1 MMGMNDRQTMNQ
13 RPMLSLDD
21 VYYVLFKHKWKIIT
35 CSTAGVLGAIALV
48 AFRPTMY
55 ESEAKLFIRYVL
67 DSKSPSPA
75 PDGSRMIS
83 SADGQTIIN
92 SEIEIL
98 DSLDLAEQVVDT
110 IGPDKILAKA
120 GGGKDRIQ
128 AANIVRKG
136 LVVEVPNK
144 SNVMRILFEHPDPD
158 IVQPVLTGLIDSY
171 FKKHAEIHQAFGAVD
186 DSLSQETDQ
195 LRAQLAQTEQELQQA
210 RSKAGVISLE
220 DSKRDYTDQIAKI
233 RQGIFDAE
241 AELAE
246 HQATLKAITPA
257 APGSTDAT
265 NTEAAAGAASLPV
278 DEYKSVSTRVDE
290 LWKRERELAAQFTDE
305 NALIKGVREQIAE
318 AEQSK
323 KTLEEKYPA
332 LTRLDT
338 PVANSGGQR
347 AGSSIDVG
355 TETTQVLALQ
365 TKIKV
370 LSGQLDQIRKEA
382 GDMDQMDGT
391 ISELQRKKKLEEADY
406 QYFSSSLEQARIDEA
421 VNHGKLSN
429 ISKIQAPSPP
439 FRAPPD
445 SPKKIAMVVA
455 GGMALGLGWAFL
467 IEFFLDRSVKRPIDV
482 HTKLHLPL
490 FLAIPD
496 VNRNGH
502 RRLAKANEDGSRALK
517 PDEIGAVPAPAVS
530 GPSPDSGDH
539 GVEPWSPKLPLRPF
553 YEALR
558 DRLVMYFEVR
568 GITHKPKLI
577 AITSAGHGAGVT
589 TTAAGL
595 AATLSETGDGNVL
608 LVDMNQEQGAAQQF
622 CQGRPVAKLEEA
634 LYKKDSALVQ
644 DKLYVVTET
653 EAASGSKLPRIL
665 PKRFTNLVPKLKV
678 SDYDYIIF
686 DMPAIS
692 QTSVTPR
699 LAGFMDMVL
708 LVIESEK
715 TDRQLVQQSC
725 ALLAESKANVSAVL
739 NKTRTY
745 VPKRL
750 HQEFLSDS

>member
-1 MMGMNDRQTMNQ
+1 MNDRQTMNQ
-13 RPMLSLDD
+13 RSRLTLDD
-21 VYYVLFKHKWKIIT
+21 VYYVLFKHKWKIII
-35 CSTAGVLGAIALV
+35 CSTAGLLGAVAWV
-48 AFRPTMY
+48 AFRPPRY

-67 DSKSPSPA
+67 DSKSPSPT

-83 SADGQTIIN
+83 SYDGQSVIN

-98 DSLDLAEQVVDT
+98 NSLDLAEQVVDT
-110 IGPDKILAKA
+110 IGADKILAKA
-120 GGGKDRIQ
+120 GGGKDRIR
-128 AANIVRKG
+128 AANVVRKG

-144 SNVMRILFEHPDPD
+144 SNVMRILFQHPDPD

-171 FKKHAEIHQAFGAVD
+171 FKKHVEIHQAFGVVD
-186 DSLSQETDQ
+186 DFLSQETDQ
-195 LRAQLAQTEQELQQA
+195 LRAQLAQTEEELHQA
-210 RSKAGVISLE
+210 RNKAGVISLE
-220 DSKRDYTDQIAKI
+220 DSKKDYTDQIAKI
-233 RQGIFDAE
+233 RQEIFDAE

-246 HQATLKAITPA
+246 HQATLKAITPTA
-257 APGSTDAT
+257 TGSAEPT
-265 NTEAAAGAASLPV
+265 NTEPAAASLPV
-278 DEYKSVSTRVDE
+278 DEYKSISTRVDE
-290 LWKRERELAAQFTDE
+290 LWKRQQELAAQFTDE
-305 NALIKGVREQIAE
+305 NMLVKGVRQQIAE

-323 KTLEEKYPA
+323 RTLEEKYPA
-332 LTRLDT
+332 LTRLGVSILNPST
-338 PVANSGGQR
+338 PR
-347 AGSSIDVG
+347 AGNSVDVG

-382 GDMDQMDGT
+382 GNMDQMDST
-391 ISELQRKKKLEEADY
+391 ISELQRKKKLEEANY

-421 VNHGKLSN
+421 VNHGKISN

-439 FRAPPD
+439 YRAPSG
-445 SPKKIAMVVA
+445 SPKKIAVIVA
-455 GGMALGLGWAFL
+455 GGVVLGLGWAFL
-467 IEFFLDRSVKRPIDV
+467 IELFLDRSVKRPIDV
-482 HTKLHLPL
+482 HTKLRLPL

-502 RRLAKANEDGSRALK
+502 RRLAKVDKDKLRALK
-517 PDEIGAVPAPAVS
+517 PADSGAAPAPAVG
-530 GPSPDSGDH
+530 GPPLDSGSQ
-539 GVEPWSPKLPLRPF
+539 GIEAWSPKLPLRPF

-577 AITSAGHGAGVT
+577 AVTSAGRGAGVT

-608 LVDMNQEQGAAQQF
+608 LVDMNQEQGSAQQF

-653 EAASGSKLPRIL
+653 EAANGSKLPRIL

-686 DMPAIS
+686 DMPAIT

-745 VPKRL
+745 VPQRL

>member
-1 MMGMNDRQTMNQ
+1 MNDRQTMNQ
-13 RPMLSLDD
+13 RSRLTLDD

-35 CSTAGVLGAIALV
+35 CSTAGLLGAVALV
-48 AFRPTMY
+48 AFRPPVY

-67 DSKSPSPA
+67 DSKSPSPT
-75 PDGSRMIS
+75 PDGSRVIS
-83 SADGQTIIN
+83 SYDGQSVIN

-98 DSLDLAEQVVDT
+98 NSLDLAEQVVDM
-110 IGPDKILAKA
+110 IGPDKILAKV

-128 AANIVRKG
+128 AANVVRGG

-144 SNVMRILFEHPDPD
+144 SNVMRILFQHPDPD
-158 IVQPVLTGLIDSY
+158 IVLPVLTRLIDSY
-171 FKKHAEIHQAFGAVD
+171 FKKHAEIHQAFGVVD
-186 DSLSQETDQ
+186 DFLSQETDQ
-195 LRAQLAQTEQELQQA
+195 LRAQLAQTEEELRRA
-210 RSKAGVISLE
+210 RNKAGVISLE
-220 DSKRDYTDQIAKI
+220 DSKKDYTDQIAKI
-233 RQGIFDAE
+233 RQEIFDAE

-257 APGSTDAT
+257 ATGRVESTNA
-265 NTEAAAGAASLPV
+265 EPAAASLPV
-278 DEYKSVSTRVDE
+278 DEYRSVSTRVDE
-290 LWKRERELAAQFTDE
+290 LWKKEQELAAQFTDE
-305 NALIKGVREQIAE
+305 NTLVKGIRAQIAE

-323 KTLEEKYPA
+323 RTLEEKYPA
-332 LTRLDT
+332 LARLG
-338 PVANSGGQR
+338 VSVLNSGAQR
-347 AGSSIDVG
+347 AGNSVDVG
-355 TETTQVLALQ
+355 TETTQVLAIQ
-365 TKIKV
+365 TKIEV
-370 LSGQLDQIRKEA
+370 LRGQLDQIRKEA
-382 GDMDQMDGT
+382 GNMDQMDAT
-391 ISELQRKKKLEEADY
+391 ISELQRKKKLDEANY

-421 VNHGKLSN
+421 VNHGKISN

-439 FRAPPD
+439 FRAPPG
-445 SPKKIAMVVA
+445 SPKKIAMIVA
-455 GGMALGLGWAFL
+455 GGVVLGLGWAFL
-467 IEFFLDRSVKRPIDV
+467 IEFCLDRSVKRPIDV
-482 HTKLHLPL
+482 QTKLRLPL
-490 FLAIPD
+490 FLVIPD

-502 RRLAKANEDGSRALK
+502 RRLAKVDKDKLRALK
-517 PDEIGAVPAPAVS
+517 PSDSGVAPLPAVS
-530 GPSPDSGDH
+530 GPCPDNGSH
-539 GVEPWSPKLPLRPF
+539 GIEAWSPKLPLRPF

-577 AITSAGHGAGVT
+577 AVTSAGHGAGVT

-595 AATLSETGDGNVL
+595 AATLSEAGDGNVL

-653 EAASGSKLPRIL
+653 EAANGSKLPRIL
-665 PKRFTNLVPKLKV
+665 PKRFTSLVPKLKA

-686 DMPAIS
+686 DMPAIT

-725 ALLAESKANVSAVL
+725 ALLAESKATVSAVL
-739 NKTRTY
+739 TKTHTY
-745 VPKRL
+745 VPPRL

>member
-1 MMGMNDRQTMNQ
+1 MNDRQTMNQ
-13 RPMLSLDD
+13 RSRLTLDD
-21 VYYVLFKHKWKIIT
+21 VYYVLFKHKWKIII
-35 CSTAGVLGAIALV
+35 CSTAGLLGAVALV
-48 AFRPTMY
+48 AFRAPMY

-67 DSKSPSPA
+67 DSKSPSPT

-83 SADGQTIIN
+83 SYDGQSVIN

-98 DSLDLAEQVVDT
+98 NSLDLAEQVVDN

-120 GGGKDRIQ
+120 GGGKDRIR
-128 AANIVRKG
+128 AADVVRRG

-144 SNVMRILFEHPDPD
+144 SNVMRILFQHPDPD

-171 FKKHAEIHQAFGAVD
+171 FKKHAEIHQAFGVVD
-186 DSLSQETDQ
+186 DFLSQETDQ
-195 LRAQLAQTEQELQQA
+195 LRAQLAQTEEELHQA
-210 RSKAGVISLE
+210 RNKAGVISLE
-220 DSKRDYTDQIAKI
+220 DSKKDYTDQIAKI
-233 RQGIFDAE
+233 RQEIFDAE

-246 HQATLKAITPA
+246 HQATLKAITATAPVSTEPTNAEPA
-257 APGSTDAT
+257 V
-265 NTEAAAGAASLPV
+265 ASLPV
-278 DEYKSVSTRVDE
+278 DEYKSISTRVDE
-290 LWKRERELAAQFTDE
+290 LWKRQQELAAQFTDE
-305 NALIKGVREQIAE
+305 NTLVKGIRQQIAE

-323 KTLEEKYPA
+323 RTLEEKYPA
-332 LTRLDT
+332 LTRLGASVSNPST
-338 PVANSGGQR
+338 QR
-347 AGSSIDVG
+347 AGNSVDVG
-355 TETTQVLALQ
+355 TETTQVLAIQ

-370 LSGQLDQIRKEA
+370 LNGQLDEIRKEA
-382 GDMDQMDGT
+382 GTMDQMDST
-391 ISELQRKKKLEEADY
+391 ISELQRKKKLDESNY

-421 VNHGKLSN
+421 VNHGKISN

-439 FRAPPD
+439 FRAPSG
-445 SPKKIAMVVA
+445 SPKKIAMIVA
-455 GGMALGLGWAFL
+455 GGVALGLGWAFL
-467 IEFFLDRSVKRPIDV
+467 IELFLDRSVKRPIDV
-482 HTKLHLPL
+482 QTKLRLPL

-502 RRLAKANEDGSRALK
+502 RRLAKVDKDKMRALK
-517 PDEIGAVPAPAVS
+517 PVDSGAALAPAVG
-530 GPSPDSGDH
+530 GPTPDAESH
-539 GVEPWSPKLPLRPF
+539 GIETWSPKLPLRPF

-577 AITSAGHGAGVT
+577 AVTSAGHGAGVT

-653 EAASGSKLPRIL
+653 EAANGSKLPRIL

-745 VPKRL
+745 VPPRL

>member
-1 MMGMNDRQTMNQ
+1 MNDRQTTNQ
-13 RPMLSLDD
+13 RSRLTLDD

-35 CSTAGVLGAIALV
+35 CSTVGLLGAVALV
-48 AFRPTMY
+48 AFRPPMY

-67 DSKSPSPA
+67 DSKSPSPT

-83 SADGQTIIN
+83 SYDGQTVIK
-92 SEIEIL
+92 SEIEVL
-98 DSLDLAEQVVDT
+98 NSLDLAEQVVDT

-120 GGGKDRIQ
+120 GGGKDPIR
-128 AANIVRKG
+128 AADLVRKG
-136 LVVEVPNK
+136 LVVEVPEK

-158 IVQPVLTGLIDSY
+158 VVQPVLTGLIDSY
-171 FKKHAEIHQAFGAVD
+171 LKKHAEIHQAFGVVD
-186 DSLSQETDQ
+186 DYLSQETDQ
-195 LRAQLAQTEQELQQA
+195 LRAQLAQTEEELHEA
-210 RSKAGVISLE
+210 RNKAGVISLE
-220 DSKRDYTDQIAKI
+220 DSKKDYTDQIAKI
-233 RQGIFDAE
+233 RQEIFDAE

-246 HQATLKAITPA
+246 HQATLTAITATAPA
-257 APGSTDAT
+257 SAEPTNAQPAT
-265 NTEAAAGAASLPV
+265 ASLPV

-290 LWKRERELAAQFTDE
+290 LWKKQQELAAQFTDD
-305 NALIKGVREQIAE
+305 NLLVKGIRQQIAE

-323 KTLEEKYPA
+323 RTLEEKYPA
-332 LTRLDT
+332 LTRLGV
-338 PVANSGGQR
+338 PVSNPSGQR
-347 AGSSIDVG
+347 AGNSLDVG
-355 TETTQVLALQ
+355 AETTQVLAIQ

-370 LSGQLDQIRKEA
+370 LAGQLDQIRKEA
-382 GDMDQMDGT
+382 GNMDQMDST
-391 ISELQRKKKLEEADY
+391 ISELQRKKKLDEANY

-421 VNHGKLSN
+421 VNHGKISN

-439 FRAPPD
+439 FRAP
-445 SPKKIAMVVA
+445 SGLAKIISMIATGGVV
-455 GGMALGLGWAFL
+455 LGLGWAFL
-467 IEFFLDRSVKRPIDV
+467 MELFLDRSVKRPIDV
-482 HTKLHLPL
+482 QTKLRLPL

-502 RRLAKANEDGSRALK
+502 RRLPKVDKEKLRALK
-517 PDEIGAVPAPAVS
+517 PADSGAVPAPAAG
-530 GPSPDSGDH
+530 GPSPDNGNH
-539 GVEPWSPKLPLRPF
+539 GVETWSPKLPLRPF

-558 DRLVMYFEVR
+558 DRLVMYFDVR

-577 AITSAGHGAGVT
+577 AVTSAGRGAGVT

-608 LVDMNQEQGAAQQF
+608 LVDMNQEQGSAQQF

-653 EAASGSKLPRIL
+653 EAANGSKLPRIL

-686 DMPAIS
+686 DMPAIT

-745 VPKRL
+745 VPRRL

>member
-1 MMGMNDRQTMNQ
+1 MNDRQTVNQ
-13 RPMLSLDD
+13 RSRLTLDD
-21 VYYVLFKHKWKIIT
+21 VYYVLFKHKWKIII
-35 CSTAGVLGAIALV
+35 CSTAGLLGAVALV
-48 AFRPTMY
+48 AFRPPIY

-67 DSKSPSPA
+67 DSKSPSPT
-75 PDGSRMIS
+75 PDGSRVIS
-83 SADGQTIIN
+83 SYDGQSVIN

-98 DSLDLAEQVVDT
+98 NSLDLAEQVVDT
-110 IGPDKILAKA
+110 VGPEKILAKA

-128 AANIVRKG
+128 AANVVRSG
-136 LVVEVPNK
+136 LVIEVPNK
-144 SNVMRILFEHPDPD
+144 SNVMRILFQHPDPD

-171 FKKHAEIHQAFGAVD
+171 FKKHAEIHQAFGVVD
-186 DSLSQETDQ
+186 DYLSQETDQ
-195 LRAQLAQTEQELQQA
+195 LRAQLAQTEEELHQA

-220 DSKRDYTDQIAKI
+220 DSKKDYTDQIAKI
-233 RQGIFDAE
+233 RQEIFDAE

-246 HQATLKAITPA
+246 HQATLTAITPTA
-257 APGSTDAT
+257 STSAEPT
-265 NTEAAAGAASLPV
+265 NTEPAAASLPV
-278 DEYKSVSTRVDE
+278 DEYKSISTRVDE
-290 LWKRERELAAQFTDE
+290 LWKRQQELAAQFTDE
-305 NALIKGVREQIAE
+305 NTLVKGIRQQIAE

-323 KTLEEKYPA
+323 RTLEEKYPA
-332 LTRLDT
+332 LTRLGTSVST
-338 PVANSGGQR
+338 PGTQRSGNSV
-347 AGSSIDVG
+347 DVG
-355 TETTQVLALQ
+355 TETTQVLAIQ

-370 LSGQLDQIRKEA
+370 LNEQLDQVRKEA
-382 GDMDQMDGT
+382 GTMDQMDST
-391 ISELQRKKKLEEADY
+391 ISELQRKKKLDEANY

-421 VNHGKLSN
+421 VNHGKISN

-439 FRAPPD
+439 FRAPAG
-445 SPKKIAMVVA
+445 SPKKIALMVA
-455 GGMALGLGWAFL
+455 GGVALGLGWAFL
-467 IEFFLDRSVKRPIDV
+467 IELFLDRSVKRPIDV
-482 HTKLHLPL
+482 QSKLRLPL

-502 RRLAKANEDGSRALK
+502 RRLAKADKDKLRALK
-517 PDEIGAVPAPAVS
+517 PADTSATTAPAVS
-530 GPSPDSGDH
+530 GPTPESGSQ
-539 GVEPWSPKLPLRPF
+539 GMETWSPKLPLRPF

-577 AITSAGHGAGVT
+577 AVTSAGRGAGVT

-608 LVDMNQEQGAAQQF
+608 LVDMNQEQGSAQQF

-653 EAASGSKLPRIL
+653 EAANGSKLPRIL

-686 DMPAIS
+686 DMPAIT

-745 VPKRL
+745 VPQRL

>member
-1 MMGMNDRQTMNQ
+1 MGMNDRQALNQ
-13 RPMLSLDD
+13 RSRLTLDD
-21 VYYVLFKHKWKIIT
+21 VYYVLFKHKWKIIA
-35 CSTAGVLGAIALV
+35 CSAVGLLGAVVLV
-48 AFRPTMY
+48 AFRPPMY

-67 DSKSPSPA
+67 DNKSPSPT
-75 PDGSRMIS
+75 PDGTRVIS
-83 SADGQTIIN
+83 SYDGQSIIN

-98 DSLDLAEQVVDT
+98 NSLDLAEQVVDT
-110 IGPDKILAKA
+110 IGADRILAKA
-120 GGGKDRIQ
+120 GGGKDRNR
-128 AANIVRKG
+128 AANVVRKG

-144 SNVMRILFEHPDPD
+144 SNVMRILYQHPDPD
-158 IVQPVLTGLIDSY
+158 IVQPVLAGLIDSY
-171 FKKHAEIHQAFGAVD
+171 FRKHAEIHQAFGAVD
-186 DSLSQETDQ
+186 DFLSQETDQ
-195 LRAQLAQTEQELQQA
+195 LRAQLAQTEEELWQA
-210 RSKAGVISLE
+210 RNKAGVISLE
-220 DSKRDYTDQIAKI
+220 DSKKNYTDQIAKI
-233 RQGIFDAE
+233 REEIFDAE
-241 AELAE
+241 AALAE
-246 HQATLKAITPA
+246 HQATLKAITLAPA
-257 APGSTDAT
+257 GTEPT
-265 NTEAAAGAASLPV
+265 NAEPAAASLPIN
-278 DEYKSVSTRVDE
+278 EYKSISARVDE
-290 LWKRERELAAQFTDE
+290 LWKRQQELSVQFTDA
-305 NALIKGVREQIAE
+305 NTLVKGIRQQIAE

-323 KTLEEKYPA
+323 RALEEKYPA
-332 LTRLDT
+332 LTRLSGPASNAGT
-338 PVANSGGQR
+338 PRN
-347 AGSSIDVG
+347 GSSIDIG
-355 TETTQVLALQ
+355 TETTQVLAIQ
-365 TKIKV
+365 SKIKV

-382 GDMDQMDGT
+382 GNVAQMDST
-391 ISELQRKKKLEEADY
+391 ISELQRKKKLEEGNY

-439 FRAPPD
+439 FRAPRD
-445 SPKKIAMVVA
+445 LPKKMAMMVA
-455 GGMALGLGWAFL
+455 GGVVLGLGWAFL
-467 IEFFLDRSVKRPIDV
+467 MELFLDRSVKRPIDV
-482 HTKLHLPL
+482 LTKLRLPL

-502 RRLAKANEDGSRALK
+502 RRLAKVDKDKLRAL
-517 PDEIGAVPAPAVS
+517 PPAGNAATAVA
-530 GPSPDSGDH
+530 GPSPDNGNQ
-539 GVEPWSPKLPLRPF
+539 EMETWNPKLPLRPF

-568 GITHKPKLI
+568 GIMHKPKLV
-577 AITSAGHGAGVT
+577 AVTSAGRGAGVT

-608 LVDMNQEQGAAQQF
+608 LVDMNQEQGSAQQF

-653 EAASGSKLPRIL
+653 EASNGSRLPRIL

-686 DMPAIS
+686 DMPAIT

-745 VPKRL
+745 VPPRL
-750 HQEFLSDS
+750 HQEFLSDA

>member
-1 MMGMNDRQTMNQ
+1 MNQ
-13 RPMLSLDD
+13 RPRLTLDD
-21 VYYVLFKHKWKIIT
+21 VYYVLFKHKWKIII
-35 CSTAGVLGAIALV
+35 CSAAGLLAAVALV
-48 AFRPTMY
+48 VFRPPVY

-67 DSKSPSPA
+67 DSKSPSPT

-83 SADGQTIIN
+83 PYDGQTVIN

-98 DSLDLAEQVVDT
+98 NSLDLAEQVVDA

-120 GGGKDRIQ
+120 GGGKDRVQ
-128 AANIVRKG
+128 AANVVRNG

-144 SNVMRILFEHPDPD
+144 SNVMRILFLHPDPE

-171 FKKHAEIHQAFGAVD
+171 FKKHAEIHQAFGVVD
-186 DSLSQETDQ
+186 DFLSQETDQ
-195 LRAQLAQTEQELQQA
+195 LRSQLAQTEEELRQA
-210 RSKAGVISLE
+210 RNKAGVISLE
-220 DSKRDYTDQIAKI
+220 DSKKDYTDQIAKI
-233 RQGIFDAE
+233 RQEMFDAE

-246 HQATLKAITPA
+246 YQSSLKAVTPA
-257 APGSTDAT
+257 APSGAEPT
-265 NTEAAAGAASLPV
+265 NAEPAAASLPL
-278 DEYKSVSTRVDE
+278 DEYRSISARVDE
-290 LWKRERELAAQFTDE
+290 LWKKERELAAQFTDE
-305 NALIKGVREQIAE
+305 NTLVKGIREQIAE

-323 KTLEEKYPA
+323 RTLEEKYPA
-332 LTRLDT
+332 LTRLGAA
-338 PVANSGGQR
+338 VSNSGAQR
-347 AGSSIDVG
+347 GGNSIDVG
-355 TETTQVLALQ
+355 AVRAQVAAIQ
-365 TKIKV
+365 SKIDV

-382 GDMDQMDGT
+382 GTMDQMDAT
-391 ISELQRKKKLEEADY
+391 ISELQRKKKLEESNY

-439 FRAPPD
+439 FRAPPG
-445 SPKKIAMVVA
+445 SPKRIAMIAIGGVV
-455 GGMALGLGWAFL
+455 LGLGWAFL
-467 IEFFLDRSVKRPIDV
+467 IELFLDRTVKRPIDV
-482 HTKLHLPL
+482 QMKLRLPL

-496 VNRNGH
+496 VNRNGR
-502 RRLAKANEDGSRALK
+502 RRLAEADKEKSRALK
-517 PDEIGAVPAPAVS
+517 PADSGAAPVPAVD
-530 GPSPDSGDH
+530 GPSADNGSQA
-539 GVEPWSPKLPLRPF
+539 VEPWSSKLPLRPF

-577 AITSAGHGAGVT
+577 AITSAGRSAGVT

-653 EAASGSKLPRIL
+653 EAANGSKLPRIL
-665 PKRFTNLVPKLKV
+665 PKRFTSLVPKLKV

-686 DMPAIS
+686 DMPAIT

-745 VPKRL
+745 VPPRL

>member
-1 MMGMNDRQTMNQ
+1 MNDRQTMNQ
-13 RPMLSLDD
+13 RSRLTLDD

-35 CSTAGVLGAIALV
+35 CSTVGLLGAVALV
-48 AFRPTMY
+48 AFRPPIY

-67 DSKSPSPA
+67 DSKSPSPT

-83 SADGQTIIN
+83 SYDGQTVIN

-98 DSLDLAEQVVDT
+98 NSLDLAEQVVDT
-110 IGPDKILAKA
+110 IGPEKILAKA
-120 GGGKDRIQ
+120 GGGKDRIR
-128 AANIVRKG
+128 AAEVVRKG

-144 SNVMRILFEHPDPD
+144 SNVMRILFQHPDPD

-171 FKKHAEIHQAFGAVD
+171 FRKHVEIHQAFGVVD
-186 DSLSQETDQ
+186 DFLSQETDQ
-195 LRAQLAQTEQELQQA
+195 LRAQLAQTEEELHQA
-210 RSKAGVISLE
+210 RNKAGVISLE
-220 DSKRDYTDQIAKI
+220 DSKKDYTDQIAKI
-233 RQGIFDAE
+233 RQEIFDAE

-246 HQATLKAITPA
+246 HQATLKAITA
-257 APGSTDAT
+257 TAPGSTAPT
-265 NTEAAAGAASLPV
+265 NGEPAVASLPV
-278 DEYKSVSTRVDE
+278 DEYKSISTRVDE
-290 LWKRERELAAQFTDE
+290 LWKRQQELAAQFTDE
-305 NALIKGVREQIAE
+305 NTLVKGIRQQIAE

-323 KTLEEKYPA
+323 RTLEEKYPA
-332 LTRLDT
+332 LTRLGVSVSN
-338 PVANSGGQR
+338 PSAPR
-347 AGSSIDVG
+347 AGTSVDVG
-355 TETTQVLALQ
+355 TETTQVLAIQ

-382 GDMDQMDGT
+382 GNMDQMDST
-391 ISELQRKKKLEEADY
+391 ISELQRKKKLDEANY

-421 VNHGKLSN
+421 VNHGKISN

-439 FRAPPD
+439 FRAPAG
-445 SPKKIAMVVA
+445 SPKKIAMIVA
-455 GGMALGLGWAFL
+455 GGLALGLGWAFL
-467 IEFFLDRSVKRPIDV
+467 IELFLDRSVKRPIDV
-482 HTKLHLPL
+482 QTKLRLPL

-502 RRLAKANEDGSRALK
+502 RRLAKVDKDKLRALK
-517 PDEIGAVPAPAVS
+517 TADSGAVPAPAVG
-530 GPSPDSGDH
+530 GPSPDNGGH
-539 GVEPWSPKLPLRPF
+539 GIETWSPKLPLRPF

-577 AITSAGHGAGVT
+577 AVTSAGRGAGVT

-608 LVDMNQEQGAAQQF
+608 LVDMNQEQGSAQQF

-653 EAASGSKLPRIL
+653 EAANGSKLPRIL

-686 DMPAIS
+686 DMPAIT

-745 VPKRL
+745 VPPRL

>member
-1 MMGMNDRQTMNQ
+1 MNQ
-13 RPMLSLDD
+13 RSRLTLDD

-35 CSTAGVLGAIALV
+35 CSTVGLLGAVALV
-48 AFRPTMY
+48 AFRPPIY

-67 DSKSPSPA
+67 DSKSPSPT

-83 SADGQTIIN
+83 SYDGQTVIN

-98 DSLDLAEQVVDT
+98 NSLDLAEQVVDT
-110 IGPDKILAKA
+110 IGPEKILAKA
-120 GGGKDRIQ
+120 GGGKDRIR
-128 AANIVRKG
+128 AAEVVRKG

-144 SNVMRILFEHPDPD
+144 SNVMRILFQHPDPD

-171 FKKHAEIHQAFGAVD
+171 FRKHVEIHQAFGVVD
-186 DSLSQETDQ
+186 DFLSQETDQ
-195 LRAQLAQTEQELQQA
+195 LRAQLAQTEEELHQA
-210 RSKAGVISLE
+210 RNKAGVISLE
-220 DSKRDYTDQIAKI
+220 DSKKDYTDQIAKI
-233 RQGIFDAE
+233 RQEIFDAE

-246 HQATLKAITPA
+246 HQATLKAITA
-257 APGSTDAT
+257 TAPGSTAPT
-265 NTEAAAGAASLPV
+265 NGEPAAASLPI
-278 DEYKSVSTRVDE
+278 DEYKSISTRVDE
-290 LWKRERELAAQFTDE
+290 LWKRQQELAAQFTDE
-305 NALIKGVREQIAE
+305 NALVKGIRQQIAE

-323 KTLEEKYPA
+323 RTLEEKYPA
-332 LTRLDT
+332 LTRLGVSVSN
-338 PVANSGGQR
+338 PSAPR
-347 AGSSIDVG
+347 AGTSVDVG
-355 TETTQVLALQ
+355 TETTQVLAIQ

-382 GDMDQMDGT
+382 GNMDQMDST
-391 ISELQRKKKLEEADY
+391 ISELQRKKKLDEANY

-421 VNHGKLSN
+421 VNHGKISN

-439 FRAPPD
+439 FRAPAG
-445 SPKKIAMVVA
+445 SPKKIAMIVA
-455 GGMALGLGWAFL
+455 GGLALGLGWAFL
-467 IEFFLDRSVKRPIDV
+467 IELFLDRSVKRPIDV
-482 HTKLHLPL
+482 QTKLRLPL

-502 RRLAKANEDGSRALK
+502 RRLAKVDKDKLRALK
-517 PDEIGAVPAPAVS
+517 PADSGAVPAPAVG
-530 GPSPDSGDH
+530 GPSPDNGGH
-539 GVEPWSPKLPLRPF
+539 GIETWSPKLPLRPF

-577 AITSAGHGAGVT
+577 AVTSAGRGAGVT

-608 LVDMNQEQGAAQQF
+608 LVDMNQEQGSAQQF

-653 EAASGSKLPRIL
+653 EAANGSKLPRIL

-686 DMPAIS
+686 DMPAIT

-745 VPKRL
+745 VPPRL

>member
-1 MMGMNDRQTMNQ
+1 MIDRQTMNQ
-13 RPMLSLDD
+13 RSRLTLDD
-21 VYYVLFKHKWKIIT
+21 VYYVLFKHKWKIII
-35 CSTAGVLGAIALV
+35 CSTAGLLGAVALV
-48 AFRPTMY
+48 AFRPPMY

-67 DSKSPSPA
+67 DSKSPTPT
-75 PDGSRMIS
+75 PDGSRVIS
-83 SADGQTIIN
+83 SYDGETVIN

-98 DSLDLAEQVVDT
+98 NSLDLAEQVVDT
-110 IGPDKILAKA
+110 VGADKILAKA

-128 AANIVRKG
+128 AAKIVRKG

-144 SNVMRILFEHPDPD
+144 SNVMRILFQHPDPD
-158 IVQPVLTGLIDSY
+158 IVQPVLTVLIDSY
-171 FKKHAEIHQAFGAVD
+171 FKKHAEIHQAFGVVD
-186 DSLSQETDQ
+186 DYLSQETDQ
-195 LRAQLAQTEQELQQA
+195 LRAQLAQTEEELHQA
-210 RSKAGVISLE
+210 RNKAGVISLE
-220 DSKRDYTDQIAKI
+220 DSKKDYTDQIAKI
-233 RQGIFDAE
+233 RQEIFDAE
-241 AELAE
+241 AELAG

-257 APGSTDAT
+257 APVSVAPT
-265 NTEAAAGAASLPV
+265 NAEPPVASLPV
-278 DEYKSVSTRVDE
+278 DEYKSISARVDE
-290 LWKRERELAAQFTDE
+290 LWKKQEELSAQFTDE
-305 NALIKGVREQIAE
+305 NTLVKGIRQQIAE
-318 AEQSK
+318 AEESK
-323 KTLEEKYPA
+323 QALEEKYPA
-332 LTRLDT
+332 LTRLGA
-338 PVANSGGQR
+338 PSSYAGGGQR
-347 AGSSIDVG
+347 AGNSVDVAM
-355 TETTQVLALQ
+355 ETTQVLAIQ
-365 TKIKV
+365 TKMKV
-370 LSGQLDQIRKEA
+370 LNGQLDEIRKEA
-382 GDMDQMDGT
+382 GNMDQMDST
-391 ISELQRKKKLEEADY
+391 ISELQRKKKLDEANY

-445 SPKKIAMVVA
+445 SLKKIAMLAA
-455 GGMALGLGWAFL
+455 GGVVLGFGWAFL
-467 IEFFLDRSVKRPIDV
+467 IELVLDRSVKRPIDV
-482 HTKLHLPL
+482 QTKLRLPL

-502 RRLAKANEDGSRALK
+502 RRLAKVDKDKVRALK
-517 PDEIGAVPAPAVS
+517 PA
-530 GPSPDSGDH
+530 DSGAAPGADTGGPPPH
-539 GVEPWSPKLPLRPF
+539 SGGQGIETWNPKLPLRPF

-577 AITSAGHGAGVT
+577 AVTSAGRGAGVT

-608 LVDMNQEQGAAQQF
+608 LVDMNQEQGSAQQF

-653 EAASGSKLPRIL
+653 EAANGSKLPRIL

-686 DMPAIS
+686 DMPAIT

-745 VPKRL
+745 VPQRL

>member
-1 MMGMNDRQTMNQ
+1 MNQ
-13 RPMLSLDD
+13 RSRLTLDD

-35 CSTAGVLGAIALV
+35 CSTVGLLGAVALV
-48 AFRPTMY
+48 AFRPPIY

-67 DSKSPSPA
+67 DSKSPSPT

-83 SADGQTIIN
+83 SYDGQTVIN

-98 DSLDLAEQVVDT
+98 NSLDLAEQVVDT
-110 IGPDKILAKA
+110 IGPEKILAKA
-120 GGGKDRIQ
+120 GGGKDRIR
-128 AANIVRKG
+128 AAEVVRKG

-144 SNVMRILFEHPDPD
+144 SNVMRILFQHPDPD

-171 FKKHAEIHQAFGAVD
+171 FRKHVEIHQAFGVVD
-186 DSLSQETDQ
+186 DFLSQETDQ
-195 LRAQLAQTEQELQQA
+195 LRAQLAQTEEELHQA
-210 RSKAGVISLE
+210 RNKAGVISLE
-220 DSKRDYTDQIAKI
+220 DSKKDYTDQIAKI
-233 RQGIFDAE
+233 RQEIFDAE

-246 HQATLKAITPA
+246 HQATLKAITA
-257 APGSTDAT
+257 TAPGSTAPT
-265 NTEAAAGAASLPV
+265 NGEPAVASLPV
-278 DEYKSVSTRVDE
+278 DEYKSISTRVDE
-290 LWKRERELAAQFTDE
+290 LWKRQQELAAQFTDE
-305 NALIKGVREQIAE
+305 NTLVKGIRQQIAE

-323 KTLEEKYPA
+323 RTLEEKYPA
-332 LTRLDT
+332 LTRLGVSVSN
-338 PVANSGGQR
+338 PSAPR
-347 AGSSIDVG
+347 AGTSVDVG
-355 TETTQVLALQ
+355 TETTQVLAIQ

-382 GDMDQMDGT
+382 GNMDQMDST
-391 ISELQRKKKLEEADY
+391 ISELQRKKKLDEANY

-421 VNHGKLSN
+421 VNHGKISN

-439 FRAPPD
+439 FRAPAG
-445 SPKKIAMVVA
+445 SPKKIAMIVA
-455 GGMALGLGWAFL
+455 GGLALGLGWAFL
-467 IEFFLDRSVKRPIDV
+467 IELFLDRSVKRPIDV
-482 HTKLHLPL
+482 QTKLRLPL

-502 RRLAKANEDGSRALK
+502 RRLAKVDKDKLRALK
-517 PDEIGAVPAPAVS
+517 TADSGAVPAPAVG
-530 GPSPDSGDH
+530 GPSPDNGGH
-539 GVEPWSPKLPLRPF
+539 GIETWSPKLPLRPF

-577 AITSAGHGAGVT
+577 AVTSAGRGAGVT

-608 LVDMNQEQGAAQQF
+608 LVDMNQEQGSAQQF

-653 EAASGSKLPRIL
+653 EAANGSKLPRIL

-686 DMPAIS
+686 DMPAIT

-745 VPKRL
+745 VPPRL